1 MLCMEFSDALFQI
14 GPLKVPG
21 PDGFPRRFFQR
32 NWSMVKEDIIR
43 GVRNFFQTGKM
54 PKGIN
59 DSNCID
65 SQSGETRDF
74 KRLQANIS
82 MQRSIQ
88 NSIRMYG

>member
-43 GVRNFFQTGKM
+43 GVRNFF
-54 PKGIN
+54 
-59 DSNCID
+59 
-65 SQSGETRDF
+65 
-74 KRLQANIS
+74 
-82 MQRSIQ
+82 
-88 NSIRMYG
+88 